1 MLQVV
6 VLLWC
11 TLQNIED
18 NCQNVLPLA
27 HLLYLK
33 IVMKLI
39 TGIKDLEHFSIVVL
53 WDSDE
58 LEPMDNNLIQQV
70 ENEEVEEMGGIPVCS
85 ANLSSPVIDTANYIG
100 EVHYKIGN
108 RLYIEHA
115 D

>member
-1 MLQVV
+1 MLKV

-11 TLQNIED
+11 TLQNLDD
-18 NCQNVLPLA
+18 NYQDVTSTCALGK
-27 HLLYLK
+27 LK
-33 IVMKLI
+33 IVTKQI

-58 LEPMDNNLIQQV
+58 LEAMDNNLIQQV
-70 ENEEVEEMGGIPVCS
+70 KNEEEEEMGGIPVCS

>member
-18 NCQNVLPLA
+18 NWQNVLPLA

-33 IVMKLI
+33 IVMKLK

-53 WDSDE
+53 WDSD
-58 LEPMDNNLIQQV
+58 
-70 ENEEVEEMGGIPVCS
+70 
-85 ANLSSPVIDTANYIG
+85 
-100 EVHYKIGN
+100 K
-108 RLYIEHA
+108 
-115 D
+115 

>member
-1 MLQVV
+1 ML
-6 VLLWC
+6 
-11 TLQNIED
+11 
-18 NCQNVLPLA
+18 LPLA
-27 HLLYLK
+27 HWVNLK
-33 IVMKLI
+33 IVTELI

-58 LEPMDNNLIQQV
+58 LKPMDNNLIQQV
-70 ENEEVEEMGGIPVCS
+70 KNEEEGEMGGIPVCS

>member
-1 MLQVV
+1 MSLSLVRWV
-6 VLLWC
+6 
-11 TLQNIED
+11 NS
-18 NCQNVLPLA
+18 
-27 HLLYLK
+27 K

-70 ENEEVEEMGGIPVCS
+70 EKEKEEEEEMGGVPVCS

>member
-1 MLQVV
+1 MVHTTATTATNRMLLRLVHWV
-6 VLLWC
+6 
-11 TLQNIED
+11 NS
-18 NCQNVLPLA
+18 
-27 HLLYLK
+27 K

-70 ENEEVEEMGGIPVCS
+70 KNEEEEEMGGIPVCS